1 MRPSKAALDS
11 SSIPSPIREIL
22 QKVQDRAD
30 YMPAWQRNRVLT
42 DELGS
47 GWRDTFVSFDEI
59 PMAAASIGQV
69 HRATLKSDGR
79 EVAVKIQYPG
89 VADSIESDLNN
100 FALVL
105 TASKLLPKGLYLNK
119 TIDNAR
125 KELAWEC
132 DYVREATCMRRF
144 AQLLEKD
151 DAFKVP
157 EVIGEASSRRVITSE
172 MLHGT
177 AVAKAQNLSQTEKNW
192 IGSNIIRLCLRELVD
207 FKFMQTDP
215 NWTNFLYNKQS
226 RKLELLDFG
235 ASREFPN
242 DFVNLYTQTLE
253 AASRSDRNSIH
264 TLSKHMGYL
273 TEHDSARMVDAHIDS
288 VIALAEPFSDKAST
302 VYDFSEQTI
311 TQRIR
316 QLIPLMLRERLVPP
330 PEETYSLHR
339 KFSGAFLLCA
349 RLGSK
354 VECRDIFSGIMKP
367 LS

>member
-1 MRPSKAALDS
+1 MRQSKETIDS
-11 SSIPSPIREIL
+11 KSVPSPIREIL

-47 GWRDTFVSFDEI
+47 EWRNMFTSFDELPI
-59 PMAAASIGQV
+59 AAASIGQV

-89 VADSIESDLNN
+89 VATSIESDLNN
-100 FALVL
+100 FAILL

-125 KELAWEC
+125 RELAWEC
-132 DYVREATCMRRF
+132 DYIREATCMRRF

-151 DAFKVP
+151 DAFVVP
-157 EVIGEASSRRVITSE
+157 HVIGGASSRRVITSE
-172 MLHGT
+172 MVHGI
-177 AVAKAQNLSQTEKNW
+177 AVAKAQSLSQAEKDW
-192 IGSNIIRLCLRELVD
+192 IGTNIIRLCLRELVD

-226 RKLELLDFG
+226 GKLELLDFG
-235 ASREFPN
+235 ASRDFSD
-242 DFVNLYTQTLE
+242 DFVSLYTQTLK
-253 AASRSDRNSIH
+253 AASRSDKNTIH
-264 TLSKHMGYL
+264 TLSKQLGYL
-273 TEHDSARMVDAHIDS
+273 TEHDSARMVEAHIES
-288 VIALAEPFSDKAST
+288 VLALAEPFNEKAPRI
-302 VYDFSEQTI
+302 YDFKEQTI
-311 TQRIR
+311 TQRIKE
-316 QLIPLMLRERLVPP
+316 LIPLMLRERLVPP

-349 RLGSK
+349 RLGSRVK
-354 VECRDIFSGIMKP
+354 CRDIFSNVLLGQE
-367 LS
+367 